1 MIILLQV
8 KLVVLE
14 LEYLVTKTKIKMT
27 KINQKVVILSHQ
39 KLIKTKV
46 CRKVQ
51 LNLNHLCLEDKVQP
65 QILFKLKLQTN
76 QDHKIHSKDNK
87 VIMQAKYQILSNLKQ
102 IIIPHKNR

>member
-8 KLVVLE
+8 KLGVLA
-14 LEYLVTKTKIKMT
+14 LEYLVTETKIKMT

-46 CRKVQ
+46 WRKAQ
-51 LNLNHLCLEDKVQP
+51 LNLNHLCPENKVQP
-65 QILFKLKLQTN
+65 QILFKLELQIS

-87 VIMQAKYQILSNLKQ
+87 VIM
-102 IIIPHKNR
+102 